1 MMKKILLL
9 AMALCL
15 LVSCAACSLFAKP
28 EESKDEFETKPSKNE
43 EDTTEAPTLGTED
56 TEPSEDTTEDIIQE
70 STAPVYELLLPAEEQ
85 IAIFVANRELWYPV
99 DDYYVP
105 YSYTVCDLDQNGRL
119 ELVINICM
127 GTGFF
132 SENYFWEINE
142 SLDGV
147 IACDNPFVDYASQ
160 VDLGYP
166 ETNVYYDAESAVYYY
181 MAEDFIRNGW
191 AFSATEKY
199 AISLEDGQ
207 VMDRLLASSA
217 TENFED
223 GSQTVTCTD
232 DAGNEISQEAYDTVE
247 QTVFADLK
255 PMVAKFLWQAEYIED
270 TDLLDA
276 DGWHRLLEEAWQG
289 FSLEDK

>member
-1 MMKKILLL
+1 M
-9 AMALCL
+9 
-15 LVSCAACSLFAKP
+15 
-28 EESKDEFETKPSKNE
+28 
-43 EDTTEAPTLGTED
+43 
-56 TEPSEDTTEDIIQE
+56 
-70 STAPVYELLLPAEEQ
+70 LPAEEQ

-166 ETNVYYDAESAVYYY
+166 ETNVYYDAESGVYYY

-232 DAGNEISQEAYDTVE
+232 DAGNEISQEEFDSVE

-270 TDLLDA
+270 TDLLEQITSRETAQQLRNAVDTGLTEQERQVIRLRYGL
-276 DGWHRLLEEAWQG
+276 DGKPPRRQREVAKITGISRSYVSRIEKRALEKLRKLLET
-289 FSLEDK
+289 

>member
-56 TEPSEDTTEDIIQE
+56 TEPSEDTTEESIQE

-119 ELVINICM
+119 ELLINICM

-132 SENYFWEINE
+132 SENTAWEINE
-142 SLDGV
+142 SGDGIV
-147 IACDNPFVDYASQ
+147 SCGEIFETYESV

-166 ETNVYYDAESAVYYY
+166 EADAYYDAESGVYYY
-181 MAEDFIRNGW
+181 VAEDFIRNGW
-191 AFSATEKY
+191 AFNATEMY
-199 AISLEDGQ
+199 ALSLEDGQ
-207 VMDRLLASSA
+207 IQSQFLASCA
-217 TENFED
+217 CETFED
-223 GSQTVTCTD
+223 GTQTITCTD
-232 DAGNEISQEAYDTVE
+232 ASGADITEEEFNVIDE
-247 QTVFADLK
+247 TVFADLK
-255 PMVAKFLWQAEYIED
+255 PLTAKFLWKAEYMED

-276 DGWHRLLEEAWQG
+276 DGWHRILEEAWQG
-289 FSLEDK
+289 FSLEEQ